1 MSRWVPS
8 DEQLGGVY
16 AAFWR
21 LMDMSVHR
29 YGSYP
34 TGHLY
39 IVLTI
44 MMLDRV
50 EYYPTVSEL
59 AEIVRLPKSTVS
71 RYISSEMRSG
81 FLKEVIDPDDRRRR
95 RLHLTTLA
103 REEGLWHREQVR
115 KITELS
121 TMVFS
126 EKDFAGKG
134 KAYFE
139 KLIAESRIG
148 DDKKR

>member
-1 MSRWVPS
+1 MSKWMPS

-21 LMDMSVHR
+21 LIDMSVHR
-29 YGSYP
+29 YGSHP
-34 TGHLY
+34 TGQLF
-39 IVLTI
+39 IVLTL

-50 EYYPTVSEL
+50 EYYPTITEL

-71 RYISSEMRSG
+71 RYVSSEMDSG
-81 FLKEVIDPDDRRRR
+81 FLEEVIDPNDRRRR
-95 RLHLTTLA
+95 RLHLTTVA
-103 REEGLWHREQVR
+103 REEVFWHRKQVR
-115 KITELS
+115 KVAELS
-121 TMVFS
+121 TMAFS

-139 KLIAESRIG
+139 KLIAKSRAG
-148 DDKKR
+148 DDQKR

>member
-1 MSRWVPS
+1 MSGWTPS

-29 YGSYP
+29 YGSHP

-39 IVLTI
+39 IVITI

-50 EYYPTVSEL
+50 EYRPTVSEL

-71 RYISSEMRSG
+71 RYVSAEMNSG

-95 RLHLTTLA
+95 RLHLTDLA
-103 REEGLWHREQVR
+103 REEVHWHQEQVR
-115 KITELS
+115 RIAELS
-121 TMVFS
+121 TQVIS
-126 EKDFAGKG
+126 EKDFAGQG
-134 KAYFE
+134 RAYFE
-139 KLIAESRIG
+139 EMVAASRAG
-148 DDKKR
+148 ED